1 MTVHTYTYVF
11 QCTGDYIEHYSGQA
25 AIEYFS
31 SVVMFLRKKEETA
44 QQIRNSRR
52 EASAIYRKKLSLT
65 SDEIDAL
72 KTVTEEQLELLSFPS
87 DEDCEDR
94 LKMKYFPYA
103 STWVSLKSKG
113 IK

>member
-1 MTVHTYTYVF
+1 MYFCLFH
-11 QCTGDYIEHYSGQA
+11 CPGDYIEHYNGQA

-44 QQIRNSRR
+44 QQIRNSRK
-52 EASAIYRKKLSLT
+52 EASAIHRKKLSLT

-72 KTVTEEQLELLSFPS
+72 IPVTQEQLDQLSFPN

-94 LKMKYFPYA
+94 LKVKYFPYA
-103 STWVSLKSKG
+103 GTWLSLKSKG
-113 IK
+113 IKYVCL